1 MFTQWEYEIDKE
13 VLRLQKERGEEE
25 KGIQLKPSPG
35 WGGNPLTAVLK
46 PSFLPRRIKR
56 VYRKEDE
63 TIMNMTDS
71 AFRPEKD
78 IFERE
83 LGKFDKGIEE
93 FEKRIREFKGKKD
106 FKEEKEFRDKK
117 KELEKKNSV
126 VIAVAGL
133 SNALSGM
140 LAGVS
145 TIPVITCPPNA
156 DNLLSSLRMPSG
168 IAHATVLG
176 AGNAALFAAKII
188 GRSDASVRRKVAEAL
203 RRNARVVEDAD
214 AELR

>member
-1 MFTQWEYEIDKE
+1 MASVAIVMGSKSDSEH
-13 VLRLQKERGEEE
+13 
-25 KGIQLKPSPG
+25 
-35 WGGNPLTAVLK
+35 A
-46 PSFLPRRIKR
+46 
-56 VYRKEDE
+56 RK
-63 TIMNMTDS
+63 I
-71 AFRPEKD
+71 AAA
-78 IFERE
+78 
-83 LGKFDKGIEE
+83 L
-93 FEKRIREFKGKKD
+93 REFGINSELRVASAHKTPAKVLGLA
-106 FKEEKEFRDKK
+106 
-117 KELEKKNSV
+117 KELEKKNAV

-145 TIPVITCPPNA
+145 AVPVITCPPNT
-156 DNLLSSLRMPSG
+156 DDILSSLRMPSG